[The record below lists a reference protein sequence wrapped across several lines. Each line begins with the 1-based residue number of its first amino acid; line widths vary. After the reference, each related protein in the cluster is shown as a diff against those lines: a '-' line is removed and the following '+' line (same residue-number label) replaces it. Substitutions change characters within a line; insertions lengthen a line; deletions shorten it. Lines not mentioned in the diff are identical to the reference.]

1 MNLTGVKKA
10 FTLVELILV
19 VILIFTTMY
28 FFVFSNSVFK
38 VKNQEN
44 KFSLI
49 EIKKYLKNIEFS
61 NRVSFVCI
69 ENNFDCFFRVD
80 GKVIEDSKLEKVFNT
95 KPEVYD
101 YNSDQIIHDFQT
113 IRIND
118 IDYDVVFELELNN
131 DYKFTKELILDT
143 LEDKVYVYNSI
154 FEKAKF
160 YENIGDAFDV
170 FEKNKVEVRNA
181 F

>member
-1 MNLTGVKKA
+1 MNPTGVKKA

-28 FFVFSNSVFK
+28 FFVFSNSAFK

-49 EIKKYLKNIEFS
+49 EIKKHLKNIEFS

-69 ENNFDCFFRVD
+69 ENNFDCFLRVD

-101 YNSDQIIHDFQT
+101 YNSDQIIHDFQN

-160 YENIGDAFDV
+160 YENIGDAFDM
-170 FEKNKVEVRNA
+170 FEKNKVEVRDA